1 MSPYLRIA
9 LRSLAATAVLA
20 AATQAHAQ
28 TTTGTLA
35 VNGTVVRAC
44 TVATTPLNFG
54 TNIPSPLVGNV
65 DATGGITATCSP
77 TVPYTIALGAGA
89 GTGATVAVRRLMNGT
104 NTLNYALY
112 TNAARTTLWG
122 DNSNGTT
129 VVAGIGNGAAQPIT
143 VYGRIPTGQ
152 APVPGAYA
160 DSVTVTLNF

>member
-1 MSPYLRIA
+1 MNHILRTA
-9 LRSLAATAVLA
+9 VRSLAATAVLA
-20 AATQAHAQ
+20 AAVPAFAQ
-28 TTTGTLA
+28 TATGTLA

-54 TNIPSPLVGNV
+54 TAIPSPLVGNV

-77 TVPYTIALGAGA
+77 TVPYTIALGAGT
-89 GTGATVAVRRLMNGT
+89 GTGATVAARRLMNGT
-104 NTLNYALY
+104 NTLNYAMY
-112 TNAARTTLWG
+112 SNAARTTLWG

-129 VVAGIGNGAAQPIT
+129 LVAGVGNGTAQAIT

-152 APVPGAYA
+152 APVPGTYA